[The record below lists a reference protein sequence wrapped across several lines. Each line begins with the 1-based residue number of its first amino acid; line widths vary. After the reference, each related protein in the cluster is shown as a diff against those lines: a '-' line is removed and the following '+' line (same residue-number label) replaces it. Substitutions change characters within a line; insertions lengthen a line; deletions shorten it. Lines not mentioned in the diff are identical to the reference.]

1 LRTPRRSC
9 RSGSPGPDLRAGQ
22 EYRACRLLG
31 PSPEPS
37 VHMIR
42 WTGAGRGLSQ
52 TGQLEVARSGPQLGN
67 WDDTC
72 CIRCH
77 AEPSPA
83 KGDETPMDACVF
95 CLIRDGKAPH
105 SLVHSDDLVLAFMDL
120 SPVTPG
126 HVLVV
131 PREHVVGLGEI
142 GDELGGRLWSMARRV
157 GEALR
162 RNALNTGDRHAGSS

>member
-1 LRTPRRSC
+1 
-9 RSGSPGPDLRAGQ
+9 
-22 EYRACRLLG
+22 
-31 PSPEPS
+31 
-37 VHMIR
+37 
-42 WTGAGRGLSQ
+42 
-52 TGQLEVARSGPQLGN
+52 
-67 WDDTC
+67 
-72 CIRCH
+72 
-77 AEPSPA
+77 
-83 KGDETPMDACVF
+83 MDACVF

-162 RNALNTGDRHAGSS
+162 RNALNTGDRRAGSSRPMRCEGINLFLADGEAAGQEVFHAHLHVFPRYEGDSFSVHALRQEAERTELDGHATRLRALLP